1 MQMIYSAAAIASGTK
16 SKEAQRV
23 ADGNWARRDLKK
35 VIEGGNAD
43 ESDSDDGLSLR
54 AATDGDPLVML

>member
-1 MQMIYSAAAIASGTK
+1 MIYSAAAIASGTK

-35 VIEGGNAD
+35 VVEGECDD
-43 ESDSDDGLSLR
+43 ESDSGGGPSWH
-54 AATDGDPLVML
+54 AATDDDPLTVL